1 MFCFVFLSPFL
12 WIHATTW
19 NVILPKNVTNK
30 YYLVLTVHFLRSS
43 SHQGVPGPGQYH
55 IRSQF
60 EKPVKS
66 SGNLPNLTCSFL
78 SQTEVQC
85 KQNQAQFTEKSFS
98 ALCTGLWVHFQV
110 KQVVLCKAGSFSI
123 TAFTHQGLFQFLCFC
138 FHLPIALIQCPH
150 TFSSRLQNYSD
161 VSLKSMRPAAVVWN
175 HFAHSTRGSTVF
187 CDEFID
193 TKMKENVMTF
203 NN

>member
-1 MFCFVFLSPFL
+1 M
-12 WIHATTW
+12 
-19 NVILPKNVTNK
+19 ILPKNVTNK

-110 KQVVLCKAGSFSI
+110 KQVVLCRAGFYPPGSISIFVFSLSPSYCI
-123 TAFTHQGLFQFLCFC
+123 DSVSTY
-138 FHLPIALIQCPH
+138 IQQQTPE
-150 TFSSRLQNYSD
+150 L
-161 VSLKSMRPAAVVWN
+161 
-175 HFAHSTRGSTVF
+175 
-187 CDEFID
+187 
-193 TKMKENVMTF
+193 
-203 NN
+203 